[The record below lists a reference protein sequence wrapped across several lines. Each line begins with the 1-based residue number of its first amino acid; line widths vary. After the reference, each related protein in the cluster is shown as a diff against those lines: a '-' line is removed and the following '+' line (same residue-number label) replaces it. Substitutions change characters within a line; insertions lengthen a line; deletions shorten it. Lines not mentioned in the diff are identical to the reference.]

1 MCFTFHL
8 STQSDGNHS
17 HSSYWSCREPW
28 KYRLELSLAVQR
40 ERSDEEEEVA
50 PLSAL
55 LHEQGLFTAGML
67 NPFIFTYGESYLIS
81 AFQEEVLSLPP
92 PYETMCSKYDSKTG
106 EYSYADGV
114 VQSEECS
121 SKCIADNWQ
130 QHCSCFSKLYSV
142 KHRRKGPICEYID
155 HHATLCCTVGDLCG
169 SSAAGCRGASGGH
182 SVVDRGLPD
191 FPFPTSVF
199 GVLETCVWCAA
210 DDGSV

>member
-1 MCFTFHL
+1 MGAHYD
-8 STQSDGNHS
+8 DGKDDDDDDYGHTI
-17 HSSYWSCREPW
+17 ETW
-28 KYRLELSLAVQR
+28 KTLIRGLELSLAVQR

-114 VQSEECS
+114 VQSE
-121 SKCIADNWQ
+121 
-130 QHCSCFSKLYSV
+130 V
-142 KHRRKGPICEYID
+142 
-155 HHATLCCTVGDLCG
+155 
-169 SSAAGCRGASGGH
+169 
-182 SVVDRGLPD
+182 
-191 FPFPTSVF
+191 
-199 GVLETCVWCAA
+199 CVNRTQPA
-210 DDGSV
+210 